1 MAASDPKSKPV
12 VRTSIHE
19 VGIPEDRIVD
29 IVDRTARLSD
39 ELLKSFESSERAAVE
54 AVGQFVI
61 TIEEALP
68 TEVAGTSD
76 VAKKITTSG
85 LEMVDHLV
93 HTQYALLRHVVDSAA
108 IWLSRHD
115 SARPVAA

>member
-1 MAASDPKSKPV
+1 MTATASKSKPV

-29 IVDRTARLSD
+29 VVDRTARLSD
-39 ELLKSFESSERAAVE
+39 ELLKSFESSERAAIE

-68 TEVAGTSD
+68 TEVRGTTD
-76 VAKKITTSG
+76 VAKTITKSG
-85 LEMVDHLV
+85 LEMADQLV
-93 HTQYALLRHVVDSAA
+93 HTGNGLLRHVVDSAA
-108 IWLSRHD
+108 TWLSRHD
-115 SARPVAA
+115 GAKPVAA

>member
-1 MAASDPKSKPV
+1 MATTAPKSKPV

-29 IVDRTARLSD
+29 VVDRTARLSD
-39 ELLKSFESSERAAVE
+39 ELLKSFESSERAAIE

-68 TEVAGTSD
+68 TEVTGTTD
-76 VAKKITTSG
+76 VAKTITKSG

-93 HTQYALLRHVVDSAA
+93 HTGNGLLRHVVDSAA
-108 IWLSRHD
+108 TWLSRD
-115 SARPVAA
+115 DGAKPVAA